1 MRPAAAGLPD
11 AAPGHA
17 LHLAV
22 DGAVAPPPRHRA
34 ELPAERLGVGAAG
47 GGRLPAPPV
56 RRRPRRPHAAH
67 RQVRGGAR
75 DLQVRSG
82 GGQRV

>member
-1 MRPAAAGLPD
+1 MRAAAAGLPD
-11 AAPGHA
+11 AAPGHP
-17 LHLAV
+17 LHLAA

-67 RQVRGGAR
+67 RQVGGGAR
-75 DLQVRSG
+75 DV
-82 GGQRV
+82 